1 MTPTVLEFWLSSL
14 DMREYHQT
22 FLDNGYDD
30 LEICKKIGA
39 SDLTAM
45 GVFRPEHRARLLLAV
60 SDLLTGATGVY
71 IRAASLHWKILREE
85 DKRDIPSNLLKK
97 MVRMKLRTE
106 RVNLATLSSLEERN
120 GLPLDIVYVCH
131 RYSLALSCRQVIIE
145 QVLEDLLREERKE
158 QEQMQMHYENVPF
171 KYLSSVQLQHCQLV
185 SHTLHY

>member
-14 DMREYHQT
+14 DMRDYHQA

-45 GVFRPEHRARLLLAV
+45 GVFRPDHRARLLLAV
-60 SDLLTGATGVY
+60 TDLLTGATGVY

-85 DKRDIPSNLLKK
+85 DKRDIPTNLLRK

-106 RVNLATLSSLEERN
+106 GVNLSTLSPPVKERKV
-120 GLPLDIVYVCH
+120 LPLEVVYLCH
-131 RYSLALSCRQVIIE
+131 RYSLALNTRQDKLE
-145 QVLEDLLREERKE
+145 QVLEEILWEETEK
-158 QEQMQMHYENVPF
+158 QEQKHYENFPSS
-171 KYLSSVQLQHCQLV
+171 YLSSVQLQHSRLV
-185 SHTLHY
+185 SPAW

>member
-60 SDLLTGATGVY
+60 SELSTGATQVY

-85 DKRDIPSNLLKK
+85 DKRDIPTNLLRKR
-97 MVRMKLRTE
+97 MRRTMRGVIRRTVRPLKGVRRRTVRSVRGERRTLRSVGGE
-106 RVNLATLSSLEERN
+106 RRRTVR
-120 GLPLDIVYVCH
+120 P
-131 RYSLALSCRQVIIE
+131 AL
-145 QVLEDLLREERKE
+145 
-158 QEQMQMHYENVPF
+158 H
-171 KYLSSVQLQHCQLV
+171 
-185 SHTLHY
+185 